1 VRRVRMS
8 LVRCRMAL
16 TVIALATSACQTLDD
31 LPSTTSSTL
40 PSTTSNI
47 PASPVRQDDGK
58 RTVTGGIPLTEAPVE
73 KPSFFFGSGQFVAT
87 HSNPQ
92 GANWDDEP
100 VTLNLVSVPVPQ
112 AAKTILSDILAVK
125 YTIDP
130 AVDGKITIQTP
141 RPVPKSTIVDLFQS
155 ALQSNGAA
163 IVNLGDVY
171 RIVRA
176 DQAAVG
182 ASLRTPGASEREQ
195 QLGSQ
200 VQIVQLKYVAA
211 AEMRR
216 ILEPMAPHGAIVRI
230 DETRNNMTLSG
241 NSQDI
246 ATMLDTISVFDVDF
260 MKGMS
265 FALVPV
271 KTSAPDVIA
280 DQLKTVFSS
289 DREGPMAGMVKF
301 LPNRQLSSI
310 LVVSAQPAY
319 LRRAADWVRR
329 LDARAEG
336 SEKQF
341 FTYTVQNR
349 PAQELVDVLDSMFSS
364 ETGGAR
370 GSTSRNVAPP
380 YRESSLQSNGG
391 LQSGGGLSSSGG
403 LQSSSGLSSSGG
415 LQSSPF
421 QSFGTATSSPQT
433 SGNYAQPTS
442 LGNRPQQTYLQ
453 LGSPGQTSGDPT
465 QEPRIK
471 IAIDEGK
478 NAILIQATPADYRR
492 VMRVLRNLDVLPNQV
507 LIEATIAEV
516 TLNDELKFGVR
527 WFFQGK
533 QSNYTFTD
541 DAGGALSS
549 VFPGFSYAL
558 TAANVTATLN
568 ALNAITTVNVI
579 SSPSLTV
586 MDNKTAVLQVGDE
599 VPITTQSAVSVLTTG
614 APIVNSITYKDTGVI
629 LSITPRINESGRVL
643 LDLEQEVS
651 TVENT
656 TSSGID
662 SPTISERRVRTSVV
676 VNSGEPLALGGM
688 IQTSKSVTR
697 NQIPLLGDVPVIGN
711 AFSQKD
717 NTIAKTE
724 LIIIITPHIMR
735 NLSEARKIT
744 DEFRR
749 ELAVYV
755 TPPSRNAPSFQQNIR
770 RAFE

>member
-1 VRRVRMS
+1 VGGVRMS
-8 LVRCRMAL
+8 LMRFRMAL
-16 TVIALATSACQTLDD
+16 ILAALATSACQTLDD
-31 LPSTTSSTL
+31 LPSTTSI
-40 PSTTSNI
+40 I
-47 PASPVRQDDGK
+47 PASPISQDDSK
-58 RTVTGGIPLTEAPVE
+58 RAGAVNGGISLAEAPAD
-73 KPSFFFGSGQFVAT
+73 KPSFFFGSGQFVGAT
-87 HSNPQ
+87 HSNSQ
-92 GANWDDEP
+92 EANWDDEP
-100 VTLNLVSVPVPQ
+100 ITLNLVSVPVSQ

-125 YTIDP
+125 YTVDP

-141 RPVPKSTIVDLFQS
+141 SPVPKSTIVDLFQT
-155 ALQSNGAA
+155 ALQANGAA
-163 IVNLGDVY
+163 IVNVGDAY

-182 ASLRTPGASEREQ
+182 ASLRTPGESEREQ
-195 QLGSQ
+195 KLGSQ

-216 ILEPMAPHGAIVRI
+216 ILEPMAPRGSILRI
-230 DETRNNMTLSG
+230 DEARNNMTLSG
-241 NSQDI
+241 NTQDM
-246 ATMLDTISVFDVDF
+246 AAMLDTISVFDVDF

-280 DQLKTVFSS
+280 DQLKSVFST

-301 LPNRQLSSI
+301 LPNRQLNSI
-310 LVVSAQPAY
+310 LVVSSQPQY

-370 GSTSRNVAPP
+370 GGISRNVAPQ
-380 YRESSLQSNGG
+380 YRESSLQSNFG
-391 LQSGGGLSSSGG
+391 LQSGGGLQSGSGLQSSGG
-403 LQSSSGLSSSGG
+403 LQPGG
-415 LQSSPF
+415 LQSSPL
-421 QSFGTATSSPQT
+421 QSFGTGTSSLQT
-433 SGNYAQPTS
+433 SGNYGQPTS
-442 LGNRPQQTYLQ
+442 MGFPQSRPQQTNLQ
-453 LGSPGQTSGDPT
+453 PGSSGQASGDPT

-527 WFFQGK
+527 WFLQGK
-533 QSNYTFTD
+533 QNLTFTD
-541 DAGGALSS
+541 DASGAVGS

-558 TAANVTATLN
+558 TAANLTATLN
-568 ALNAITTVNVI
+568 ALNAITSVNVI

-586 MDNKTAVLQVGDE
+586 MDNKTAILQVGDE

-688 IQTSKSVTR
+688 IQTSKTATR
-697 NQIPLLGDVPVIGN
+697 NQIPLLGEVPVIGN

-749 ELAVYV
+749 ELDLYV